1 MIKLRLLSKSANSL
15 RHSATVIFLHGS
27 GDTGPGMRE
36 WVHEIL
42 ERELEFPHIKMLYPT
57 APLQPYTPIEGDL
70 STVWFDRPI
79 AIDMP
84 ENRKVMEKA
93 SDILRKLIN
102 NEIKDGIPVNRIIV
116 GGFSMGGA
124 LALHAGFHLNRH
136 LAGII
141 AYACFINNDSVIY
154 ETLHK
159 ASGSKF
165 PELLMFHGS
174 DDRVIPLAWSEH
186 CFKNLC
192 KLGVKGQFKT
202 IPEVEHELE
211 KHALEDMEQWIS
223 KKLLPLQTLESKK
236 LD

>member
-27 GDTGPGMRE
+27 GDTGPGIRE

-57 APLQPYTPIEGDL
+57 APLQPYTPIEGEL

-79 AIDMP
+79 AIHIP

-93 SDILRKLIN
+93 YDILRKLIN

-124 LALHAGFHLNRH
+124 LALHAGFHVNRH

-154 ETLHK
+154 ETLQK

-174 DDRVIPLAWSEH
+174 DDPVIPLAWSEH

-202 IPEVEHELE
+202 IPEVEHDLE

-223 KKLLPLQTLESKK
+223 RKLLPLQTFERKK
-236 LD
+236 LG